1 MGITFVVDGAGDSV
15 GDAVSL
21 DGVWVKIGTEG
32 PDNGICDAMG
42 VTFVVDGA
50 GDSVGDAVKWMESE
64 WYLEQKILTMVSVKQ
79 WALLLL

>member
-1 MGITFVVDGAGDSV
+1 
-15 GDAVSL
+15 
-21 DGVWVKIGTEG
+21 VKIGTEG

-64 WYLEQKILTMVSVKQ
+64 
-79 WALLLL
+79 